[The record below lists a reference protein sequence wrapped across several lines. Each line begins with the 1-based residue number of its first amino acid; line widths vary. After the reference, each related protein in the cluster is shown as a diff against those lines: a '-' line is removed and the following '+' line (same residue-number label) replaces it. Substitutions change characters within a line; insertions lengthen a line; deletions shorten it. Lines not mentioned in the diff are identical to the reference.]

1 MRKHKKLCTI
11 LTMLVLMVTMFFQF
25 SCSSESATR
34 LSQTSVVLTAGTSK
48 KLKLRQARGEVTW
61 SSSNNNIATVNEKG
75 RVYAVKGGTVYIKA
89 KIRKKTYRCKVT
101 VVGFNK
107 GKLTLSKKKKF
118 TLKVRNA
125 KAKKWYSR
133 NTKIATVTSK
143 GVVKAKKS
151 GKTTIVCVTRTGKK
165 IKCKVY
171 VPKLDN
177 VSTKMVVETSREVDV
192 LNTANACKWSSS
204 SAQVASVDN
213 DGTVQALKAGKTT
226 IKCKTGNAVLEY
238 NLTVINPNNLVTKRA
253 DLPSSTKVD
262 QIAVT
267 VTGYPYNRTYSI
279 YKQNGK
285 NNLSTQF
292 PHYMQGHGC
301 SASSLTTVLSA
312 YAGVTYKPSHM
323 VEKIEKKYFGDE
335 WVKNYSKKDTDD
347 SKSRPMP
354 ISLYGMTQ
362 ILDKYNVRYKYV
374 RDFADG
380 QAKQEIEAHLRTG
393 NPVIFVV
400 AAKSRKEG
408 AAANK
413 WTSGYHC
420 MTMLGMTDTGKVI
433 VADSVDRSSS
443 IFGNNQ
449 RVKYA
454 SLGELIGY
462 MFPCTNTTS
471 TSIYWSGKASSGGYI
486 LINPQIQ

>member
-1 MRKHKKLCTI
+1 MKKHRKLYVI
-11 LTMLVLMVTMFFQF
+11 LTMLVLTFTMFFQF
-25 SCSSESATR
+25 SCSSEGATR
-34 LSQTSVVLTAGTSK
+34 LSQTNMIMTAGTNK
-48 KLKLRQARGEVTW
+48 KLKLRQARGVVQW
-61 SSSNNNIATVNEKG
+61 SSSNENIVTVNEKG
-75 RVYAVKGGTVYIKA
+75 RVYALKGGTVYVKA
-89 KIRKKTYRCKVT
+89 KIKKKTYRCKVV

-107 GKLTLSKKKKF
+107 EKLTLSRKKKF
-118 TLKVRNA
+118 TLKVRNS

-133 NTKIATVTSK
+133 NKKIATVTSK

-151 GKTTIVCVTRTGKK
+151 GKTTIVCVTRTGRK

-171 VPKLDN
+171 VPKLEN
-177 VSTKMVVETSREVDV
+177 VSTKMVVETTREVDV
-192 LNTANACKWSSS
+192 VNTANVCHWSSS
-204 SAQVASVDN
+204 SNQVAAVDN
-213 DGTVQALKAGKTT
+213 TGTVQALKAGKTT

-238 NLTVINPNNLVTKRA
+238 DLTVINPNNLVTKKA
-253 DLPSSTKVD
+253 DLPDNTKVD

-285 NNLSTQF
+285 DNLSTQF

-312 YAGVTYKPSHM
+312 YAGVTYKPAHM
-323 VEKIEKKYFGDE
+323 VEKIEKKYFGDD
-335 WVKNYSKKDTDD
+335 WTKNYSKKDTSN

-362 ILDKYNVRYKYV
+362 ILDKYGVRYNYV
-374 RDFADG
+374 RDFSDSL
-380 QAKQEIEAHLRTG
+380 AKQQIEAHLRTG

-408 AAANK
+408 ALDNK

-449 RVKYA
+449 RIKYA

-471 TSIYWSGKASSGGYI
+471 TSIYWSGKAASGGYI
-486 LINPQIQ
+486 LINPQNQ

>member
-1 MRKHKKLCTI
+1 MKKHRKLYAI
-11 LTMLVLMVTMFFQF
+11 LTMLVLTFTIFFQF
-25 SCSSESATR
+25 SCSSEGATR
-34 LSQTSVVLTAGTSK
+34 LSQTSMVMTAGTNK
-48 KLKLRQARGEVTW
+48 KLKLRQAKGTVQW
-61 SSSNNNIATVNEKG
+61 SSSNKNIVSVNEKG
-75 RVYAVKGGTVYIKA
+75 CVYALKGGTAYVKA
-89 KIRKKTYRCKVT
+89 KTKKKTYRCKVV

-107 GKLTLSKKKKF
+107 QKLTLSKKKKF
-118 TLKVRNA
+118 TLKVRNS

-133 NTKIATVTSK
+133 NEKIATVTSK

-151 GKTTIVCVTRTGKK
+151 GKTTIVCVTRTGRK

-171 VPKLDN
+171 VPKLKN
-177 VSTKMVVETSREVDV
+177 VSTKMVVETTREVDV
-192 LNTANACKWSSS
+192 VNTANVCHWSSS
-204 SAQVASVDN
+204 SGKVAAVDAN
-213 DGTVQALKAGKTT
+213 GTVQALKAGKTT

-238 NLTVINPNNLVTKRA
+238 DLTVINPNNLVTKRA
-253 DLPSSTKVD
+253 DLPDSTKVD

-267 VTGYPYNRTYSI
+267 VTGYPHNRTYSI

-285 NNLSTQF
+285 DNLSSQF

-335 WVKNYSKKDTDD
+335 WTKNYSKKDTSD

-362 ILDKYNVRYKYV
+362 ILNKYGVKHRYV
-374 RDFADG
+374 RDFTDS
-380 QAKQEIEAHLRTG
+380 QAKQEIKAHLKTG

-408 AAANK
+408 AVDNK

-420 MTMLGMTDTGKVI
+420 MTMLGMTEKDKVI

-486 LINPQIQ
+486 LINPQNQ